1 MAKRTNKAIASGF
14 TADLQL
20 ENDPKTQKCYKY
32 NLFFISIIN
41 FSIFLEFFF
50 VLYKIVLVLFLSNR
64 RLFFCSRLR
73 FLKFRC

>member
-41 FSIFLEFFF
+41 FSIFLEFFSF
-50 VLYKIVLVLFLSNR
+50 YIKLFWCC
-64 RLFFCSRLR
+64 FFPTDGCFSVHV
-73 FLKFRC
+73 